1 MSMSMISRV
10 STLGRFMSELE
21 SLFNKYGARASL
33 YWDEED
39 DPGTILIRFEGTDD
53 CIEICNPS
61 FRRDYRFICPEQ
73 KDES

>member
-1 MSMSMISRV
+1 MISTKERL
-10 STLGRFMSELE
+10 TRMGRFMSELE
-21 SLFNKYGARASL
+21 SLFNNYGARASL

-53 CIEICNPS
+53 HIEICNPS